1 MRLYSPQ
8 KNNEGRNTESQ
19 QLWSLELAKRNA
31 EKMGMEFS
39 TPSYKKKNIKL
50 KLSRIPSI
58 HFRKSETH
66 GL

>member
-31 EKMGMEFS
+31 EKRAWNF
-39 TPSYKKKNIKL
+39 PHPRIK
-50 KLSRIPSI
+50 
-58 HFRKSETH
+58 RKI
-66 GL
+66 LN